1 MEQNKGLV
9 DLMLSQGA
17 IYGAE
22 TCPPLSFGDIQ
33 KEYAAARNDVVAFD
47 ISNRSKIEMTGPDVP
62 AFLNN
67 I

>member
-22 TCPPLSFGDIQ
+22 NYPPLSFGDIQ
-33 KEYAAARNDVVAFD
+33 KEYAAARSDVGAFE
-47 ISNRSKIEMTGPDVP
+47 IFES
-62 AFLNN
+62 F
-67 I
+67 